1 MSKGPTAMAT
11 SKTKQ
16 RGPGAGTTSKKRGK
30 KPAPS
35 AASEAIVSAMML
47 DDSCHG
53 EERDAPSDPRDG
65 GGEGRDSCDVRLS
78 DGRTGRSNGAGVKK
92 KLKAKAAAA
101 AAASFDADEVLN
113 PSAAH
118 PANPAPS
125 SSALHPSFGCVHAA
139 AVMMQADMNLN
150 DASFDLLQCDGLLP
164 QDSFGFNLPADQSL
178 SFDMTDG
185 PDHGQAQGRE
195 SAGWAREGGDPYRVG
210 GSSAMFPP
218 AGAVGDGTAFDS
230 GYGLPVTVSSS
241 VEHSTPKR
249 MEHQVS
255 FLLLRL
261 LSDVRL
267 WEPFRRFV

>member
-53 EERDAPSDPRDG
+53 EERDASSDPRDG
-65 GGEGRDSCDVRLS
+65 GGEGRDSCDVMLS
-78 DGRTGRSNGAGVKK
+78 GGRNPGRSNGAGVKK

-150 DASFDLLQCDGLLP
+150 DASEMPRETGHSTLV
-164 QDSFGFNLPADQSL
+164 PAPLVCGNQTRERLDQTGPIL
-178 SFDMTDG
+178 TDDRQHQY
-185 PDHGQAQGRE
+185 PCH
-195 SAGWAREGGDPYRVG
+195 
-210 GSSAMFPP
+210 
-218 AGAVGDGTAFDS
+218 
-230 GYGLPVTVSSS
+230 SS
-241 VEHSTPKR
+241 V
-249 MEHQVS
+249 
-255 FLLLRL
+255 
-261 LSDVRL
+261 
-267 WEPFRRFV
+267 PFYVVFSP